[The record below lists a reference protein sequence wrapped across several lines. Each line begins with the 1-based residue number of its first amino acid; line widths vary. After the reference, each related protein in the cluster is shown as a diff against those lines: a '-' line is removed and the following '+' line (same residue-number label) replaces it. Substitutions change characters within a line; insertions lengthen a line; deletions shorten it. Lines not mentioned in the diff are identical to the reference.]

1 MAILKDLPV
10 SDRRAIRKIE
20 DYSARIPAAAQL
32 EPHKMLR
39 MLRSSLHM
47 TQAQL
52 AKRAGMPQSHI
63 ARIEAGKA
71 DVQLGT
77 LRKVLGALFCDF
89 LLIPR
94 MERDLAAVLDGRI
107 KEKAREN
114 VSRVSGSMALEK
126 QLPEDETLRALIRS
140 EESRLRAHP
149 SSDIWDD

>member
-10 SDRRAIRKIE
+10 SGRRAIRKIE
-20 DYSARIPAAAQL
+20 EYSARAPAAARL
-32 EPHKMLR
+32 APHEMLR
-39 MLRSSLHM
+39 TLRSALHM

-63 ARIEAGKA
+63 ARIEGGKA
-71 DVQLGT
+71 DVRLGT
-77 LRKVLGALFCDF
+77 MRKVLGALFCDF

-94 MERDLAAVLDGRI
+94 MARNLETVLDGRI
-107 KEKAREN
+107 KEKARRN

-126 QLPEDETLRALIRS
+126 QLPEEETLRALIRS